1 MQARD
6 IMTTAV
12 ATASPDTTA
21 RDIARQLLDRN
32 ISALPVIDGSG
43 GLVGIVSEGDL
54 MRRSENETER
64 KKSWWLDLFTMPED
78 RQREYIK
85 SHGQRAAD
93 IMTRK
98 IVSVSE
104 DASLTEIS
112 ATLEKHHV
120 KRVPV
125 LRNGKLVGIVSR
137 ADLLRGL
144 ATANLDSA
152 ATSTNDRDLKTA
164 VEEAGKQA
172 GVDMFFI
179 TVAIKDGH
187 VHIWGMT
194 ETQQSKKALRIAAAG
209 VPGVKAVEDNVSIMP
224 EMVRATIWAE

>member
-32 ISALPVIDGSG
+32 ISALPVIDDSGS
-43 GLVGIVSEGDL
+43 LVGIVSEGDL
-54 MRRSENETER
+54 MRRSENEAER

-78 RQREYIK
+78 RQREYIQE
-85 SHGQRAAD
+85 HGQRAAD

-104 DASLTEIS
+104 DASLAEIS

-120 KRVPV
+120 KRAPV
-125 LRNGKLVGIVSR
+125 LRDGKLVGIVSR

-194 ETQQSKKALRIAAAG
+194 ETPQSKKAMRIAASG

-224 EMVRATIWAE
+224 EMVRATIWAQ